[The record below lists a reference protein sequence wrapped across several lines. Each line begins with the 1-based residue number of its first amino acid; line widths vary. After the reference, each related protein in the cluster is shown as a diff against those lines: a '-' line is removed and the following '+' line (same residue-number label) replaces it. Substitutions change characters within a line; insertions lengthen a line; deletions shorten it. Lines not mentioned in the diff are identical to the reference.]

1 MITTIRQLSQQL
13 ATPQFDHPADLVRWM
28 GAMQA
33 QDYSMVRW
41 ALGLRLNHPQ
51 LSTIEEAL
59 RKGEIVRTHI
69 MRPTWHLVP
78 AEDLRWM
85 LTLSCDRLQ
94 LTNESY
100 AKYMKVPDMAYN
112 KYYDLL
118 GKTLAGNRHLTKQ
131 EITEEFNQLGFKTDA
146 PMIARLL
153 FHAESEG
160 MVCSGIDKGRKA
172 TYALVEE
179 RIPVKKELHKEE
191 ALAKLATR
199 YFRSHS
205 PASLQDFTWWSGLTV
220 KDARKAIL
228 LIDQELS
235 KETINN
241 QELYFHHSYKGH
253 TIEKDVIHLMP
264 PFDEYLISYKDRTAA
279 LSLEDYPKAFNNFGI
294 FYPVILYN
302 GQIVGNWKKSI
313 KKRRSHHKHFLL

>member
-1 MITTIRQLSQQL
+1 
-13 ATPQFDHPADLVRWM
+13 
-28 GAMQA
+28 
-33 QDYSMVRW
+33 
-41 ALGLRLNHPQ
+41 
-51 LSTIEEAL
+51 
-59 RKGEIVRTHI
+59 
-69 MRPTWHLVP
+69 
-78 AEDLRWM
+78 
-85 LTLSCDRLQ
+85 
-94 LTNESY
+94 
-100 AKYMKVPDMAYN
+100 MKVPDMAYN

-279 LSLEDYPKAFNNFGI
+279 LSLEDYPKAFNNFDI